1 MEPNKLE
8 TDFQNKLNQREINP
22 SANSWD
28 RLDAMLS
35 VAEQKKVKRSYDW
48 LYIAAGI
55 IGFIFVGTLF
65 FSQTEELVDV
75 RRNNVVIEN
84 KEITKPSENA
94 IKDQTKTNISPNIP
108 SQSVAV
114 IPEVTK
120 TKFNF
125 GIPKLNINNQ
135 NQVAQNLKPKTQN
148 PKPNN
153 IITRASA
160 NWRSNQKAEQ
170 LNPLNQNTVTVD
182 ERITAVENPSKNAIS
197 KSSIKVDA
205 HNLLSQV
212 DGELELSFR
221 EKVINTIDKNYKTV
235 KVALANRNQE

>member
-8 TDFQNKLNQREINP
+8 TDFQNKLNQRKINP

-35 VAEQKKVKRSYDW
+35 VAEQKKSKRSYDW

-65 FSQTEELVDV
+65 FSQTKELVDV

-84 KEITKPSENA
+84 KEITKPSENTIREQA
-94 IKDQTKTNISPNIP
+94 KTSISPSIP
-108 SQSVAV
+108 SQIVAV
-114 IPEVTK
+114 IPEVK
-120 TKFNF
+120 KIKSNPRV
-125 GIPKLNINNQ
+125 PKLSINNQ

-153 IITRASA
+153 II
-160 NWRSNQKAEQ
+160 NQKTEQ
-170 LNPLNQNTVTVD
+170 LNSLNQNTVKVD
-182 ERITAVENPSKNAIS
+182 ELVAAVENPSKNAIS

-205 HNLLSQV
+205 HHLLSQV

-221 EKVINTIDKNYKTV
+221 EKVIKTIDKNYKTV